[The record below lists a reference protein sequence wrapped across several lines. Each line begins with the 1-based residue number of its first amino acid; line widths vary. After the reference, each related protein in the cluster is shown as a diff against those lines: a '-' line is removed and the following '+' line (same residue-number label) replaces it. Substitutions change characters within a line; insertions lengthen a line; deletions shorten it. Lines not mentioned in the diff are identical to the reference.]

1 MKRILI
7 VEDEPDIQELLRAY
21 LEDAGYQTA
30 VAGDGVAALALFGGQ
45 PFDLVL
51 LDLMLPKIDGFGVCE
66 LIRQQSQVPILM
78 LTALDGEESQ
88 LRGFGMD
95 IDDYVTKPFSI
106 PVLLE
111 KIRVILRR
119 RGNTGEDSRLR
130 YRDLTLDLDTREAL
144 LDGQLLD
151 LTAREFE
158 LLHTFLAAPGR
169 VFTREMLLAK
179 LWGYDFYGDERV
191 VDSHIKNLRHKLGRN
206 YIETVRGW
214 GTVLRKRIA
223 ESLTA
228 RIFLITAGILLSAG
242 VITFSFIAWASPSTY
257 TAVVN
262 DDLTAQVDA
271 LAGKLAD
278 TSPEDCG
285 ALLDEFVLAS
295 GANAML
301 MGPDGQLVD
310 TGARLTV
317 QAVYEAT
324 VVTTSEPQ
332 STVNYHSREIR
343 EGDAVAVTLSEQ
355 ATITAEVTFAGR
367 SESYTLYVTPRVEA
381 ENLAVRVLVQIAPW
395 LLLVLLVFSLLGA
408 FFYSRYITRPIVRM
422 SGIAGRMAE
431 LDFHWVCGEKR
442 RDEIGKLGRS
452 LDRLACRLDAA
463 LTDLESANRALQG
476 EVERER
482 ELDRQRMAFFI
493 AASHEL
499 KTPVTILKGQLSGM
513 LEGVGVYRDRDRY
526 LLRSLQVTGRMEALV
541 REMLAISRME
551 SGAAELKRA
560 PVELAALLERQ
571 LALDA
576 PLLEQRGQRLV
587 RALAPGVTILGDASL
602 LGKAVGNLLSNA
614 ALHSPEKAEI
624 RVWCGR
630 LDGRPAL
637 RVENTGAQI
646 SKEALPHLFEAFYRA
661 EGSRNRASGGS
672 GLGLYL
678 VRAILDRHGAACT
691 LENTK
696 DGVRAEVIFPAE
708 PPALRG

>member
-1 MKRILI
+1 M
-7 VEDEPDIQELLRAY
+7 
-21 LEDAGYQTA
+21 
-30 VAGDGVAALALFGGQ
+30 
-45 PFDLVL
+45 
-51 LDLMLPKIDGFGVCE
+51 
-66 LIRQQSQVPILM
+66 
-78 LTALDGEESQ
+78 
-88 LRGFGMD
+88 
-95 IDDYVTKPFSI
+95 
-106 PVLLE
+106 
-111 KIRVILRR
+111 
-119 RGNTGEDSRLR
+119 
-130 YRDLTLDLDTREAL
+130 
-144 LDGQLLD
+144 
-151 LTAREFE
+151 
-158 LLHTFLAAPGR
+158 
-169 VFTREMLLAK
+169 
-179 LWGYDFYGDERV
+179 
-191 VDSHIKNLRHKLGRN
+191 
-206 YIETVRGW
+206 
-214 GTVLRKRIA
+214 LRKRIA

-482 ELDRQRMAFFI
+482 ELDRQRMAFFN

>member
-1 MKRILI
+1 M
-7 VEDEPDIQELLRAY
+7 
-21 LEDAGYQTA
+21 
-30 VAGDGVAALALFGGQ
+30 
-45 PFDLVL
+45 
-51 LDLMLPKIDGFGVCE
+51 
-66 LIRQQSQVPILM
+66 
-78 LTALDGEESQ
+78 
-88 LRGFGMD
+88 
-95 IDDYVTKPFSI
+95 
-106 PVLLE
+106 
-111 KIRVILRR
+111 
-119 RGNTGEDSRLR
+119 
-130 YRDLTLDLDTREAL
+130 
-144 LDGQLLD
+144 
-151 LTAREFE
+151 
-158 LLHTFLAAPGR
+158 
-169 VFTREMLLAK
+169 
-179 LWGYDFYGDERV
+179 
-191 VDSHIKNLRHKLGRN
+191 
-206 YIETVRGW
+206 
-214 GTVLRKRIA
+214 LRKRIA

-295 GANAML
+295 GANVML

-332 STVNYHSREIR
+332 STVNYHSQEIR

-367 SESYTLYVTPRVEA
+367 NESYTLCVTPRVEA

-482 ELDRQRMAFFI
+482 ELDRQRMAFFN

-587 RALAPGVTILGDASL
+587 RALAPGVTVLGDASL

-624 RVWCGR
+624 RLWCGR

>member
-1 MKRILI
+1 M
-7 VEDEPDIQELLRAY
+7 
-21 LEDAGYQTA
+21 
-30 VAGDGVAALALFGGQ
+30 
-45 PFDLVL
+45 
-51 LDLMLPKIDGFGVCE
+51 
-66 LIRQQSQVPILM
+66 
-78 LTALDGEESQ
+78 
-88 LRGFGMD
+88 
-95 IDDYVTKPFSI
+95 
-106 PVLLE
+106 
-111 KIRVILRR
+111 
-119 RGNTGEDSRLR
+119 
-130 YRDLTLDLDTREAL
+130 
-144 LDGQLLD
+144 
-151 LTAREFE
+151 
-158 LLHTFLAAPGR
+158 
-169 VFTREMLLAK
+169 
-179 LWGYDFYGDERV
+179 
-191 VDSHIKNLRHKLGRN
+191 
-206 YIETVRGW
+206 
-214 GTVLRKRIA
+214 LRKRIA

-332 STVNYHSREIR
+332 STVNYHSQEIR

-482 ELDRQRMAFFI
+482 ELDRQRMAFFN

-587 RALAPGVTILGDASL
+587 RALAPGVTVLGDASL

-624 RVWCGR
+624 RLWCGR

-661 EGSRNRASGGS
+661 EGARNRASGGG

>member
-1 MKRILI
+1 M
-7 VEDEPDIQELLRAY
+7 
-21 LEDAGYQTA
+21 
-30 VAGDGVAALALFGGQ
+30 
-45 PFDLVL
+45 
-51 LDLMLPKIDGFGVCE
+51 
-66 LIRQQSQVPILM
+66 
-78 LTALDGEESQ
+78 
-88 LRGFGMD
+88 
-95 IDDYVTKPFSI
+95 
-106 PVLLE
+106 
-111 KIRVILRR
+111 
-119 RGNTGEDSRLR
+119 
-130 YRDLTLDLDTREAL
+130 
-144 LDGQLLD
+144 
-151 LTAREFE
+151 
-158 LLHTFLAAPGR
+158 
-169 VFTREMLLAK
+169 
-179 LWGYDFYGDERV
+179 
-191 VDSHIKNLRHKLGRN
+191 
-206 YIETVRGW
+206 
-214 GTVLRKRIA
+214 LRKRIA

-271 LAGKLAD
+271 LVGKLAD

-324 VVTTSEPQ
+324 VVTASEPQ

-355 ATITAEVTFAGR
+355 ATIAAEVTFAGR

-431 LDFHWVCGEKR
+431 LDFHWVCGERR

-482 ELDRQRMAFFI
+482 ELDRQRMAFFN

-587 RALAPGVTILGDASL
+587 RALAPGVTVLGDASL

-614 ALHSPEKAEI
+614 ALNSPEKAEI

-630 LDGRPAL
+630 LEGRPAL

>member
-1 MKRILI
+1 M
-7 VEDEPDIQELLRAY
+7 
-21 LEDAGYQTA
+21 
-30 VAGDGVAALALFGGQ
+30 
-45 PFDLVL
+45 
-51 LDLMLPKIDGFGVCE
+51 
-66 LIRQQSQVPILM
+66 
-78 LTALDGEESQ
+78 
-88 LRGFGMD
+88 
-95 IDDYVTKPFSI
+95 
-106 PVLLE
+106 
-111 KIRVILRR
+111 
-119 RGNTGEDSRLR
+119 
-130 YRDLTLDLDTREAL
+130 
-144 LDGQLLD
+144 
-151 LTAREFE
+151 
-158 LLHTFLAAPGR
+158 
-169 VFTREMLLAK
+169 
-179 LWGYDFYGDERV
+179 
-191 VDSHIKNLRHKLGRN
+191 
-206 YIETVRGW
+206 
-214 GTVLRKRIA
+214 LRKRIA

-324 VVTTSEPQ
+324 VVTTSKPQ
-332 STVNYHSREIR
+332 STVNYHNQEIR

-431 LDFHWVCGEKR
+431 LDFHWVCGERR

-482 ELDRQRMAFFI
+482 ELDRQRMAFFN

-587 RALAPGVTILGDASL
+587 RALAPGVTVLGDASL